1 MQQPLNRFL
10 LLQPVWLPTVLF
22 IPLLYALG
30 WLAAVPLTLL
40 GLPAERV
47 SLTGTVL
54 SFVLFL
60 LVMPRWATLRWSES
74 RPWAALGIRRAN
86 PQEQPTPAAAL
97 LKGLLIAAGLLMVI
111 TSVVLIDGSGNWR
124 GEVDATQLTNA
135 VLLCLGVG
143 VAEEL
148 IFRSW
153 LWTELQEM
161 IGSRRA
167 AWAQAGIFSL
177 VHTRFNLGL
186 GAMGGLLIGLFLLGM
201 VLARQR
207 QSDRGSLWGCI
218 GLHGGLVAGW
228 FLLQNGLL
236 QLSPN
241 APPWLVGPGGHSPN
255 PLGGLIGIL
264 SLLILLL
271 IQRTAVANALRPS
284 TGARRA
290 S

>member
-40 GLPAERV
+40 GLPTDQL

-60 LVMPRWATLRWSES
+60 LVMPRWAALRWSEP
-74 RPWAALGIRRAN
+74 RPWEALGIRGAK
-86 PQEQPTPAAAL
+86 PQEQPAPAAAL

-143 VAEEL
+143 FAEEL

-207 QSDRGSLWGCI
+207 HSDRGSLWGCI

>member
-1 MQQPLNRFL
+1 MQQPLNRLL

-60 LVMPRWATLRWSES
+60 LVMPRWAALRWSDP
-74 RPWAALGIRRAN
+74 RPWEALGIRGAK
-86 PQEQPTPAAAL
+86 PQEQPAPAAAL

-143 VAEEL
+143 FAEEL

>member
-40 GLPAERV
+40 GLPTDQL

-60 LVMPRWATLRWSES
+60 ALMHRWVAVRWSAEK
-74 RPWAALGIRRAN
+74 PWAALGICRAN

-97 LKGLLIAAGLLMVI
+97 LKGLLIAAGLLTVI
-111 TSVVLIDGSGNWR
+111 TSVVLLEGSGDWR

-143 VAEEL
+143 FAEEL
-148 IFRSW
+148 IFRGW
-153 LWTELQEM
+153 LWAELNQM
-161 IGSRRA
+161 LGSRRGA
-167 AWAQAGIFSL
+167 VAQASIFSL

-186 GAMGGLLIGLFLLGM
+186 GAMSGLLVGLFLLGM

-207 QSDRGSLWGCI
+207 QSDRGSLWSCI

-228 FLLQNGLL
+228 FLLQSGLL
-236 QLSPN
+236 ELSPN
-241 APPWLVGPGGHSPN
+241 APSWVVGPGGNAPN
-255 PLGGLIGIL
+255 PLGGAVGLI

-271 IQRTAVANALRPS
+271 IQRTAVAKAARPA
-284 TGARRA
+284 TGARNA